1 MKRVLIVASVA
12 SMIDQF
18 NMENI
23 KLLLSL
29 GYKVEVAANFENP
42 GNMSVQKKELL
53 TAKLK
58 QMRVKIHQIDFSR
71 NMKQVKNHL
80 IAYKQLKKV
89 VADNKID
96 IIHCHSPIGGA
107 ISRLVGK
114 TNNVKVIYT
123 AHGFHFYKGAP
134 LINWML
140 YFPIE
145 YYLSK
150 YTDQLIVINQE
161 DYVRARKLFP
171 IKNVHLVHGVGVD
184 IQKIENIEIDRQQ
197 KKLELK
203 ILNEQIVLLS
213 IGELNDN
220 KNHEL
225 VIDCLK
231 DFNNVNFKY
240 LICGDGVLKEKLQAK
255 IKQYDLEDKIE
266 LLGYRTDILE
276 LLKICDFFIFPSKR
290 EGLPVS
296 IMEAMACRV
305 PVIGSKIRGNS
316 DLIQDNING
325 FLFSLDDRK
334 EFIQIITKF
343 LLKEYDEDDLNFI
356 KENAFKSVQNYSLKN
371 VLDELKKV
379 YHSEID

>member
-42 GNMSVQKKELL
+42 GNMSIQKKELL

-114 TNNVKVIYT
+114 KNNVKVIYT

-134 LINWML
+134 LISWML

-184 IQKIENIEIDRQQ
+184 IKKIENIEIDRQQ

>member
-184 IQKIENIEIDRQQ
+184 IKKIENIEIDRQQ

-255 IKQYDLEDKIE
+255 IKQYDLEDKVE

-325 FLFSLDDRK
+325 FLFSLDD
-334 EFIQIITKF
+334 
-343 LLKEYDEDDLNFI
+343 
-356 KENAFKSVQNYSLKN
+356 
-371 VLDELKKV
+371 
-379 YHSEID
+379 

>member
-184 IQKIENIEIDRQQ
+184 IKKIENIEIDRQQ

-255 IKQYDLEDKIE
+255 IKQYDLEDKVE

>member
-42 GNMSVQKKELL
+42 GNMSIQKKELL

>member
-184 IQKIENIEIDRQQ
+184 IKKIENIEIDRQQ

-240 LICGDGVLKEKLQAK
+240 LICGDGVLKEKLQEK
-255 IKQYDLEDKIE
+255 IKQYDLEDKVE

>member
-42 GNMSVQKKELL
+42 GNMSIQKKELL

-296 IMEAMACRV
+296 IMETMACRV

>member
-134 LINWML
+134 KLNWL
-140 YFPIE
+140 VYYPLE
-145 YYLSK
+145 KYLSRF
-150 YTDQLIVINQE
+150 TDTILTINQE
-161 DYVRARKLFP
+161 DYQIASQKFHSKKVYL
-171 IKNVHLVHGVGVD
+171 INGVGIPIEKYKK
-184 IQKIENIEIDRQQ
+184 IQINTMEKKAELGIKDKKTKI
-197 KKLELK
+197 
-203 ILNEQIVLLS
+203 ILSV
-213 IGELNDN
+213 GELNRN
-220 KNHEL
+220 KNHAM
-225 VIDCLK
+225 VIEALK
-231 DFNNVNFKY
+231 QFKDKNFKY
-240 LICGDGVLKEKLQAK
+240 FICGVGSLEYALKEK
-255 IKQYDLEDKIE
+255 IKNSGLEEKVV
-266 LLGYRTDILE
+266 LLGYHTDVLE
-276 LLKICDFFIFPSKR
+276 IMKISDLFVFPSKR

-296 IMEAMACRV
+296 VMEAMSVGLPIVA
-305 PVIGSKIRGNS
+305 SNIRGNM
-316 DLIQDNING
+316 DLIQDNITG
-325 FLFSLDDRK
+325 KLFDVNTLTGLTEILQLFFSGDMPLDV
-334 EFIQIITKF
+334 
-343 LLKEYDEDDLNFI
+343 YSH
-356 KENAFKSVQNYSLKN
+356 NASMSIQNYSK
-371 VLDELKKV
+371 EKV
-379 YHSEID
+379 AHQIADIYEI

>member
-42 GNMSVQKKELL
+42 GNMSIQKKELL

-184 IQKIENIEIDRQQ
+184 IKKIENIEIDRQQ

-356 KENAFKSVQNYSLKN
+356 KENAFESVQNYSLKN

>member
-42 GNMSVQKKELL
+42 GNMSIQKKELL

-184 IQKIENIEIDRQQ
+184 IKKIENIEIDRQQ

-290 EGLPVS
+290 EGLLVS

>member
-1 MKRVLIVASVA
+1 MKRALIVASVA

-42 GNMSVQKKELL
+42 GNMSIQKKELL

-58 QMRVKIHQIDFSR
+58 QMKVDVHQIDFSR

-96 IIHCHSPIGGA
+96 IIHCHSPIGGV

-140 YFPIE
+140 FFPIE

-161 DYVRARKLFP
+161 DYVIARKLFP

-184 IQKIENIEIDRQQ
+184 IKKIENIEIDRQQ

-213 IGELNDN
+213 VGELNDN

-255 IKQYDLEDKIE
+255 IKQYDLEDKVE

-276 LLKICDFFIFPSKR
+276 LLKISDFFIFPSKR

-305 PVIGSKIRGNS
+305 PVIGSKIRGTS
-316 DLIQDNING
+316 DLIQDNTNG

-356 KENAFKSVQNYSLKN
+356 KENAFKSIQNYSLKN

>member
-42 GNMSVQKKELL
+42 GNMSIQKKELL

-161 DYVRARKLFP
+161 DYVRARKVFP
-171 IKNVHLVHGVGVD
+171 IKNVHIVHGVGVD

>member
-42 GNMSVQKKELL
+42 GNMSIQKKELL

-184 IQKIENIEIDRQQ
+184 IKKIENIEIDRQQ

>member
-18 NMENI
+18 NVENI

-42 GNMSVQKKELL
+42 GNMSIQKKELL

>member
-150 YTDQLIVINQE
+150 YTDQLIVKNQE

-184 IQKIENIEIDRQQ
+184 IKKIENIEIDRQQ

-255 IKQYDLEDKIE
+255 IKQYDLEDKVE

>member
-42 GNMSVQKKELL
+42 GNMSIQKKELL

-184 IQKIENIEIDRQQ
+184 IRKIENIEIDRQQ

-371 VLDELKKV
+371 VLDEMKKV

>member
-184 IQKIENIEIDRQQ
+184 IKKIENIEIDRQQ

-240 LICGDGVLKEKLQAK
+240 LICGDGVLKEKLQEK
-255 IKQYDLEDKIE
+255 IKQYDLEDKVE

-290 EGLPVS
+290 EGLPLS

>member
-1 MKRVLIVASVA
+1 
-12 SMIDQF
+12 
-18 NMENI
+18 
-23 KLLLSL
+23 
-29 GYKVEVAANFENP
+29 
-42 GNMSVQKKELL
+42 
-53 TAKLK
+53 
-58 QMRVKIHQIDFSR
+58 
-71 NMKQVKNHL
+71 
-80 IAYKQLKKV
+80 
-89 VADNKID
+89 
-96 IIHCHSPIGGA
+96 
-107 ISRLVGK
+107 
-114 TNNVKVIYT
+114 
-123 AHGFHFYKGAP
+123 
-134 LINWML
+134 ML

-325 FLFSLDDRK
+325 FLFL
-334 EFIQIITKF
+334 
-343 LLKEYDEDDLNFI
+343 
-356 KENAFKSVQNYSLKN
+356 
-371 VLDELKKV
+371 
-379 YHSEID
+379 